1 MTSRGTKPH
10 LEQEEA
16 PVPQDVVVAAMLNGH
31 DPTIGASRAA
41 SGSGPLVV
49 IDPRPLT
56 RQSLVE
62 MLARGLPDH
71 TIVAVSNCEELLN
84 GAAKSGPGPGVILLN
99 TGPGGADGTR
109 AQDTLQWLALR
120 LASVPLI
127 VLSANDDA
135 EEASELL
142 ASGVRGYLPTSANP
156 EVAFAAVRLVYAGGT
171 YIPAHLF
178 QKIVCREAPRPLPQT
193 VRRVDQPAVADLT
206 PREGMVAALLRDGKP
221 NKVIAA
227 ELKMQEST
235 VKVHVRNIMR
245 KLRARN
251 RTQAALAASHLFA
264 RRADR

>member
-1 MTSRGTKPH
+1 MKPH
-10 LEQEEA
+10 LEEERA
-16 PVPQDVVVAAMLNGH
+16 SVSQDAAVAAILNGY
-31 DPTIGASRAA
+31 DTSLAGSRAT

-71 TIVAVSNCEELLN
+71 TIVAVSGCDELLN
-84 GAAKSGPGPGVILLN
+84 SCAKTGPGPGVIILN
-99 TGPGGADGTR
+99 TGPGGVHGAW
-109 AQDTLQWLALR
+109 AQDTLQWLTLR

-156 EVAFAAVRLVYAGGT
+156 EIAFAAVRLVYAGGT
-171 YIPAHLF
+171 YIPEHLF
-178 QKIVCREAPRPLPQT
+178 RKIVHREAPRPSPHT
-193 VRRVDQPAVADLT
+193 IRRVDLPTVADLT

-251 RTQAALAASHLFA
+251 RTQAALAASNMFG